1 MIDKRHIY
9 DVTQSKTN
17 HTCKNVLR
25 NWTINWNLWLSHKLV
40 KYPMTNLKRNWY
52 VNWIKIECNHNGQLD
67 IHYWTNFAKYDLENY
82 ETLYQTRGKRWNLTA
97 ISLIFLPLFAHMKDE
112 LCRIMICHIDFSMN
126 HVPNV
131 LM

>member
-52 VNWIKIECNHNGQLD
+52 VNWIKIECNHNGQFD

-82 ETLYQTRGKRWNLTA
+82 ETLHRNCRRNARMKHEFTSNNNLSHRILNESCPKCLNVKTA
-97 ISLIFLPLFAHMKDE
+97 FISNQAM
-112 LCRIMICHIDFSMN
+112 S
-126 HVPNV
+126 
-131 LM
+131 